1 MTTGRLRGPFA
12 AQLLVAV
19 GAVGGHRFCWR
30 PLVLV
35 RALALYSS
43 PLLVLRLRTPL
54 PPQSQLT
61 PPQPHAQHAGFSQLA
76 AGGRLMRQDAWQQ
89 QAAQRLSSRSTALAQ
104 REEEC
109 RGWPNGHPGMRAGE
123 APLTRLA
130 CHAGYKGGGRQCGER
145 RRVQPGWL
153 ASVSQILSAAVN
165 QRNIAFPCDVQ
176 PVRHPTR

>member
-1 MTTGRLRGPFA
+1 MA
-12 AQLLVAV
+12 
-19 GAVGGHRFCWR
+19 
-30 PLVLV
+30 
-35 RALALYSS
+35 S
-43 PLLVLRLRTPL
+43 
-54 PPQSQLT
+54 
-61 PPQPHAQHAGFSQLA
+61 AGFSQLA

-130 CHAGYKGGGRQCGER
+130 CHAGYKGGETVWREEMRPAWMAGVR
-145 RRVQPGWL
+145 L
-153 ASVSQILSAAVN
+153 QILSAAVN
-165 QRNIAFPCDVQ
+165 QRNIAFPVAYQ

>member
-1 MTTGRLRGPFA
+1 MISYSAGRLSLGP
-12 AQLLVAV
+12 
-19 GAVGGHRFCWR
+19 
-30 PLVLV
+30 
-35 RALALYSS
+35 
-43 PLLVLRLRTPL
+43 TPSGSQPMGPWVWDI
-54 PPQSQLT
+54 PPM
-61 PPQPHAQHAGFSQLA
+61 GV
-76 AGGRLMRQDAWQQ
+76 AGGDSCAKTQPWQQ

>member
-1 MTTGRLRGPFA
+1 M
-12 AQLLVAV
+12 LLV
-19 GAVGGHRFCWR
+19 GLRFCWR
-30 PLVLV
+30 PLVLMC
-35 RALALYSS
+35 AFAFYSS
-43 PLLVLRLRTPL
+43 WLPVLRLRTPL

-130 CHAGYKGGGRQCGER
+130 CHAGYKGGGDSVER
-145 RRVQPGWL
+145 GDASSLDGWRPSPDL
-153 ASVSQILSAAVN
+153 ERCCKSAQYSFPPVTSSRYVTLPVN
-165 QRNIAFPCDVQ
+165 LNGQTFR
-176 PVRHPTR
+176 

>member
-1 MTTGRLRGPFA
+1 M
-12 AQLLVAV
+12 LLVGRRSCWYAIGSV
-19 GAVGGHRFCWR
+19 GDPWFSCVHSLSAAHVCLFCAYGRRCHRNC
-30 PLVLV
+30 
-35 RALALYSS
+35 SS
-43 PLLVLRLRTPL
+43 RRRSRMRSTP
-54 PPQSQLT
+54 
-61 PPQPHAQHAGFSQLA
+61 GFSQLA